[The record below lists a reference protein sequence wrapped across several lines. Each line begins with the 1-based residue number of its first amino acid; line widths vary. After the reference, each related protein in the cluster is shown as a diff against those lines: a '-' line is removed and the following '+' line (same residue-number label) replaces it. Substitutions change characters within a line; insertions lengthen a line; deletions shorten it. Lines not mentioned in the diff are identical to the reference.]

1 MLTLPP
7 VASSAPRNS
16 YNRPAAPPLVGA
28 NGESTGSYSREDAVD
43 NNRHVSSRV
52 DEPDATHDCGGAAD
66 QAAEDEF
73 QPAPGGARPVGGAAR
88 DGGDEWRTAGRV
100 RALVRGGRRR
110 ACSHSTWLVCMVLC
124 IA

>member
-16 YNRPAAPPLVGA
+16 YNRPAAPPLVGP
-28 NGESTGSYSREDAVD
+28 NSEPTGRRCREDAVD
-43 NNRHVSSRV
+43 TDRRVSSRD
-52 DEPDATHDCGGAAD
+52 DEPDATHDCGRAAD
-66 QAAEDEF
+66 QATEDEF

-100 RALVRGGRRR
+100 RALRRGGWRR